1 MGTRVSA
8 PGLTGSKVQ
17 RNIQRRLLARH
28 SEIAAD
34 PSLSNGGRLLNIL
47 DPESFGWDRI
57 VAEVEQDRF
66 LALTA
71 MDRATIY
78 DRIHAVFGTAVE
90 VPSWDV
96 FFGEAGTVGQRCA
109 TLVDRLPE
117 GWTVTSHV
125 TPDPATM
132 GTVQE
137 LNSACGVAPTPAWYM
152 RGDVIP
158 HLTTCIY
165 TADGAIAACAL
176 VSDRYH
182 ADGPLAGSV
191 FIGSVSV
198 SSEHRGKGL
207 GVAASAQALID
218 SAKAFGWA
226 SVLAQASP
234 DNAASRAM
242 LERCGLTQDPA
253 RVTVAINASGAAFT
267 R

>member
-1 MGTRVSA
+1 MGARMRVQEF
-8 PGLTGSKVQ
+8 TGSEVH

-28 SEIAAD
+28 AEIAAD
-34 PSLSNGGRLLNIL
+34 PSLGNGGRLLNVL

-78 DRIHAVFGTAVE
+78 DRIQVVFGTAVE

-96 FFGEAGTVGQRCA
+96 FFGQAETVGQRCA
-109 TLVDRLPE
+109 TLVDGLRE
-117 GWTVTSHV
+117 GWTVISH
-125 TPDPATM
+125 TAPDPAIISA
-132 GTVQE
+132 VQE
-137 LNSACGVAPTPAWYM
+137 LNVVCGVAPTPAWYM
-152 RGDVIP
+152 RGDVVP

-165 TADGAIAACAL
+165 TANGALAACAL

-198 SSEHRGKGL
+198 SSEHRGTGL
-207 GVAASAQALID
+207 GVAASARALID
-218 SAKAFGWA
+218 SAEAFGWT
-226 SVLAQASP
+226 SVLAQAAP
-234 DNAASRAM
+234 DNTASRAM

-253 RVTVAINASGAAFT
+253 RVTVAINASGAAIT